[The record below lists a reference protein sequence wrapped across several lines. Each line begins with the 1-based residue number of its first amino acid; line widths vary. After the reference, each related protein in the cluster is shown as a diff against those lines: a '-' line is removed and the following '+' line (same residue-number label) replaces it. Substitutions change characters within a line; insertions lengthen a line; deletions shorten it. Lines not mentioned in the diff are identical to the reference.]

1 MQDAS
6 CSERF
11 LQSGIANL
19 NTNEHDI
26 HADVA
31 VLGSGPGGY
40 AAAFR
45 AADLGKKTVLIERY
59 PRLGGVCLNV
69 GCIPSK
75 ALLHV
80 AKVICES
87 AEIRECGV
95 QFDKPEIDTRQLRM
109 WVDKVVGQLT
119 GGLAAL
125 AKKRGIQ
132 IINGFGQ
139 FTGPD
144 TMNVVDDASTKRIFF
159 RNAIIAAGSRPATL
173 PFLPD
178 DPRIVDSTG
187 ALSLSRIPKRLLI
200 IGGGIIG
207 LELATVYHELGTAV
221 TIVEIMDDLIAEAD
235 GDIVKP
241 LSDRI
246 RKKYE
251 NVLLGAKVTAI
262 DANKDDLVVEL
273 EHDGTK
279 VTDSFDMI
287 LAAVGRIPNGDI
299 INPNAARISVGDG
312 GFIPVDPQQRTNV
325 EGIFAI
331 GDITGHPMLAH
342 RASHQGKVAA
352 EVISGLKS
360 GLDTTIIPSV
370 AYTDPEIAWVG
381 LTEKDAKRS
390 GVVVEKSIFPWRASG
405 RALATSRPEGVTKL
419 LFEPKTDRLVG
430 AGITGPNAGELI
442 AEAALAIEM
451 GSDAED
457 LALTIHA
464 HPTLS
469 ETINFAAEVH
479 QGTVTDIYIPR
490 KAVNRKA

>member
-1 MQDAS
+1 MNTS
-6 CSERF
+6 
-11 LQSGIANL
+11 
-19 NTNEHDI
+19 TNEI

-40 AAAFR
+40 TAAFR
-45 AADLGKKTVLIERY
+45 AADLGKKTVLIERF
-59 PRLGGVCLNV
+59 PQLGGVCLNV

-80 AKVICES
+80 AKVVCEA
-87 AEIRECGV
+87 AEIEECGV
-95 QFDKPEIDTRQLRM
+95 QFGEPQINSDQLRM

-132 IINGFGQ
+132 VVNGFGQ
-139 FTGPD
+139 FTKPD
-144 TMNVVDDASTKRIFF
+144 TINVVDEAKTNRIIF
-159 RNAIIAAGSRPATL
+159 RDAIIAAGSRPATL

-187 ALSLSRIPKRLLI
+187 ALSLSHIPKRLLI

-207 LELATVYHELGTAV
+207 LELATVYHELGSAV
-221 TIVEIMDDLIAEAD
+221 TIVEIMDNLIAEAD
-235 GDIVKP
+235 SDIVKP
-241 LSDRI
+241 LTARVM
-246 RKKYE
+246 KKYE
-251 NVLLGAKVTAI
+251 NILLKAKVSAI
-262 DANKDDLVVEL
+262 DANQDDLSVEF
-273 EHDGTK
+273 ESDEGKFTGR
-279 VTDSFDMI
+279 FDMI
-287 LAAVGRIPNGDI
+287 LTAVGRVPNGDF
-299 INPNAARISVGDG
+299 INAKAAGVQIDER
-312 GFIPVDPQQRTNV
+312 GFIPVDAQMRTNV
-325 EGIFAI
+325 EGIYAI

-352 EVISGLKS
+352 EVISGMKS
-360 GLDTTIIPSV
+360 GFDTSIIPSV

-381 LTEKDAKRS
+381 LTEKEAKIS
-390 GVVVEKSIFPWRASG
+390 NIPVEKSVFPWRASG
-405 RALATSRPEGVTKL
+405 RALSMSRPEGLTKL
-419 LFEPKTDRLVG
+419 LFEPQSGRLVG

-469 ETINFAAEVH
+469 ETINFAAEVY

-490 KAVNRKA
+490 KSVSRKQ

>member
-1 MQDAS
+1 MNTS
-6 CSERF
+6 
-11 LQSGIANL
+11 
-19 NTNEHDI
+19 TNEI

-40 AAAFR
+40 TAAFR
-45 AADLGKKTVLIERY
+45 AADLGKKTVLIERF
-59 PRLGGVCLNV
+59 PQLGGVCLNV

-80 AKVICES
+80 AKVVCEA
-87 AEIRECGV
+87 AEIEECGV
-95 QFDKPEIDTRQLRM
+95 QFEEPQINSDQLRK

-119 GGLAAL
+119 GGLLAL

-132 IINGFGQ
+132 VVNGFGQ
-139 FTGPD
+139 FTKPD
-144 TMNVVDDASTKRIFF
+144 TINVVDEAKTSRIIFRDAV
-159 RNAIIAAGSRPATL
+159 IAAGSRPAIL

-187 ALSLSRIPKRLLI
+187 ALSLSHIPKRLLI

-207 LELATVYHELGTAV
+207 LELATVYHELGSAV
-221 TIVEIMDDLIAEAD
+221 TIVEIMDNLIAEAD
-235 GDIVKP
+235 SDIVKP
-241 LSDRI
+241 LTARVM
-246 RKKYE
+246 KKYE
-251 NVLLGAKVTAI
+251 NILLKAKVSAI
-262 DANKDDLVVEL
+262 DANQDDLSVEF
-273 EHDGTK
+273 ESDEGNFTGR
-279 VTDSFDMI
+279 FDMI
-287 LAAVGRIPNGDI
+287 LTAVGRVPNGDF
-299 INPNAARISVGDG
+299 INANAAGVHIDER
-312 GFIPVDPQQRTNV
+312 GFIPVDAQMRTNV
-325 EGIFAI
+325 EGIYAI

-352 EVISGLKS
+352 EVIAGMKS
-360 GLDTTIIPSV
+360 GFDTSIIPSV

-381 LTEKDAKRS
+381 LTEKEAKIS
-390 GVVVEKSIFPWRASG
+390 NIAVEKSVFPWRASG
-405 RALATSRPEGVTKL
+405 RALSMSRPEGLTKL
-419 LFEPKTDRLVG
+419 LFEPQSGRLVG

-469 ETINFAAEVH
+469 ETINFAAEVY

-490 KAVNRKA
+490 KSVSQK

>member
-1 MQDAS
+1 M
-6 CSERF
+6 
-11 LQSGIANL
+11 
-19 NTNEHDI
+19 NTSALEI

-40 AAAFR
+40 TAAFR
-45 AADLGKKTVLIERY
+45 AADLGKKTVLIERF
-59 PRLGGVCLNV
+59 PQLGGVCLNV

-80 AKVICES
+80 AKVICEA
-87 AEIRECGV
+87 AEIEDCGV
-95 QFDKPEIDTRQLRM
+95 RFGEPEINSDQLRK
-109 WVDKVVGQLT
+109 WVDRVVGQLT

-132 IINGFGQ
+132 VVNGFGQ

-144 TMNVVDDASTKRIFF
+144 TINVVDEAKTSRIIF
-159 RNAIIAAGSRPATL
+159 RDAIIAAGSRPATL

-187 ALSLSRIPKRLLI
+187 ALSLDRIPKRLLI

-221 TIVEIMDDLIAEAD
+221 TVVEIMDNLIAEAD
-235 GDIVKP
+235 SDIVKP
-241 LSDRI
+241 LTSRVM
-246 RKKYE
+246 KKYE
-251 NVLLGAKVTAI
+251 KILLKTKVSAI
-262 DANKDDLVVEL
+262 DANQDDFTVEL
-273 EHDGTK
+273 ESDEGKT
-279 VTDSFDMI
+279 TGSFDMI
-287 LAAVGRIPNGDI
+287 LTAVGRVPNGNF
-299 INPNAARISVGDG
+299 INANAAGVHIDER
-312 GFIPVDPQQRTNV
+312 GFIPVDIQMRTNV
-325 EGIFAI
+325 EGIYAI
-331 GDITGHPMLAH
+331 GDITGYPMLAH

-352 EVISGLKS
+352 EVVSGMKS
-360 GLDTTIIPSV
+360 GFDTSIIPSV

-381 LTEKDAKRS
+381 LTEKEAKTI
-390 GVVVEKSIFPWRASG
+390 GIAVKKSVFPWRASG
-405 RALATSRPEGVTKL
+405 RALSMSRPEGLTKL
-419 LFEPKTDRLVG
+419 LFESGSGRLVG

-469 ETINFAAEVH
+469 ETINFAAEVY
-479 QGTVTDIYIPR
+479 QGTVTDIYIPQKSAQR
-490 KAVNRKA
+490 K

>member
-1 MQDAS
+1 MNAS
-6 CSERF
+6 DHEF
-11 LQSGIANL
+11 
-19 NTNEHDI
+19 

-40 AAAFR
+40 TAAFR

-59 PRLGGVCLNV
+59 PQLGGVCLNV

-80 AKVICES
+80 AKVICEA
-87 AEIRECGV
+87 AEIKECGV
-95 QFDKPEIDTRQLRM
+95 LFDEPEINHRQLRK

-125 AKKRGIQ
+125 AKQRGVEVIT
-132 IINGFGQ
+132 GVGQ

-144 TMNVVDDASTKRIFF
+144 TINVVDEARSSRVHF
-159 RNAIIAAGSRPATL
+159 RDAIIAAGSRPASL

-187 ALSLSRIPKRLLI
+187 ALSLERVPKRMLI

-221 TIVEIMDDLIAEAD
+221 TIVEILDSLIAEAD
-235 GDIVKP
+235 SDIVKP
-241 LSDRI
+241 LSSRVK
-246 RKKYE
+246 KKYE
-251 NVLLGAKVTAI
+251 NVLLGTKVTSI
-262 DANKDDLVVEL
+262 DADKEELTVEF
-273 EHDGTK
+273 EDSKGRT
-279 VTDSFDMI
+279 TDSFDMI
-287 LAAVGRIPNGDI
+287 LSAVGRIPNGKLV
-299 INPNAARISVGDG
+299 NAKAAGVEVDER
-312 GFIPVDPQQRTNV
+312 GFIPVDTQQRTNV
-325 EGIFAI
+325 DGIYAI

-342 RASHQGKVAA
+342 RATHQGKVAA
-352 EVISGLKS
+352 EVVAGMKS
-360 GLDTTIIPSV
+360 GFDTSVIPSV

-381 LTEKDAKRS
+381 VTEKEAKQS
-390 GVVVEKSIFPWRASG
+390 NLPVKKSVFPWRASG
-405 RALATSRPEGVTKL
+405 RALSMSRPEGLTKL
-419 LFEPKTDRLVG
+419 LFDPESERLIG
-430 AGITGPNAGELI
+430 AGISGPNAGELI
-442 AEAALAIEM
+442 AEAALAIEI

-469 ETINFAAEVH
+469 ETINFAAEVY
-479 QGTVTDIYIPR
+479 QGTVTDIYIPQKSADR
-490 KAVNRKA
+490 NR